1 MDYQPYV
8 NLLIKTLLT
17 MDSATARKVIG
28 EALQYGDALTIT
40 SELIVP
46 ALENIGRGW
55 ESGNVALS
63 QVYMAG
69 RISEELIDEILPPNS
84 PKRTDQPPIGIAVLN
99 DHHILGKR
107 VISSALRAS
116 GFEITDLGQGLSSE
130 ELIALCEAKSIHFLL
145 ISVLMLPSALHVKE
159 ICAALKPKG
168 VKIMVGGAPFR
179 LDKTLWQEVGADA
192 TGDNAG
198 AAVIQMN
205 KLMEEYYA
213 GL

>member
-1 MDYQPYV
+1 
-8 NLLIKTLLT
+8 
-17 MDSATARKVIG
+17 
-28 EALQYGDALTIT
+28 
-40 SELIVP
+40 
-46 ALENIGRGW
+46 
-55 ESGNVALS
+55 
-63 QVYMAG
+63 
-69 RISEELIDEILPPNS
+69 
-84 PKRTDQPPIGIAVLN
+84 
-99 DHHILGKR
+99 
-107 VISSALRAS
+107 
-116 GFEITDLGQGLSSE
+116 
-130 ELIALCEAKSIHFLL
+130 
-145 ISVLMLPSALHVKE
+145 MLHSALHVKE